1 MYIIAFSHLIKL
13 WREILIVVFAISL
26 IGMLM
31 HTDSLKNKYEKKLA
45 DKDVAYVSLKNDMTS
60 KLIEQQNNS
69 IKKLNELNKEYAILQ
84 EKHQSEIDK
93 ITVSRNSLN
102 TDVKRLREQIDKV
115 GTTSGSSTNQGSNSE
130 SSVSVSRRDLQWLQ
144 ESFGSCT
151 ERYLDMAEDGDKI
164 RQSVSTLQD
173 AWKQLEEKY
182 NTE

>member
-1 MYIIAFSHLIKL
+1 MSLAISYMIRFWK
-13 WREILIVVFAISL
+13 EFLIVVLF
-26 IGMLM
+26 IGLLGLLM
-31 HTDSLKNKYEKKLA
+31 QNESLKNKYEKKLV

-69 IKKLNELNKEYAILQ
+69 IRKVNELNKEYTILQ

-102 TDVKRLREQIDKV
+102 ADVKRLREQISKV
-115 GTTSGSSTNQGSNSE
+115 GSGSSVDQSDNSE

-151 ERYLDMAEDGDKI
+151 ERYLDMAEDGDKL

>member
-1 MYIIAFSHLIKL
+1 MTLAISYIIRFWK
-13 WREILIVVFAISL
+13 EFLIVILF
-26 IGMLM
+26 IGLLGLLM
-31 HTDSLKNKYEKKLA
+31 QNESLKGKYEKKLV
-45 DKDVAYVSLKNDMTS
+45 DKDIAYVSLKNEMTS
-60 KLIEQQNNS
+60 KLIDQQNNS
-69 IKKLNELNKEYAILQ
+69 IKKLNELNKAYTILQ

-102 TDVKRLREQIDKV
+102 ADVKRLHEQINKV
-115 GTTSGSSTNQGSNSE
+115 GSGDSTNQSGNSE

-151 ERYLDMAEDGDKI
+151 ERYLDMAEDGDKL

>member
-1 MYIIAFSHLIKL
+1 MTLAISYIIRFWK
-13 WREILIVVFAISL
+13 EFLIVILF
-26 IGMLM
+26 IGLLGLLM
-31 HTDSLKNKYEKKLA
+31 QNESLKNKYEKKLV

-60 KLIEQQNNS
+60 KLIEEQNNS
-69 IKKLNELNKEYAILQ
+69 IKKLNELNKEYTILQ

-93 ITVSRNSLN
+93 ITVSRNNLN
-102 TDVKRLREQIDKV
+102 ADVKRLREQINKV
-115 GTTSGSSTNQGSNSE
+115 GSGGSTNQSGNSE

-151 ERYLDMAEDGDKI
+151 ERYLDMAEDGDKL

>member
-1 MYIIAFSHLIKL
+1 MTLAISYMIRFWK
-13 WREILIVVFAISL
+13 EFLIVILF
-26 IGMLM
+26 IGLLGLLM
-31 HTDSLKNKYEKKLA
+31 HTDSLKNKYEKKLV

-60 KLIEQQNNS
+60 KLIEEQNNS
-69 IKKLNELNKEYAILQ
+69 IKKVNELNKEYTILQ

-102 TDVKRLREQIDKV
+102 ADVKRLREQINKV
-115 GTTSGSSTNQGSNSE
+115 GSGGSTNQSGNSE
-130 SSVSVSRRDLQWLQ
+130 SSIRVSRRDLQWLQ

-151 ERYLDMAEDGDKI
+151 ERYLDMAEDGDKL

>member
-1 MYIIAFSHLIKL
+1 MTLAISYMIRFWK
-13 WREILIVVFAISL
+13 EFLIVILF
-26 IGMLM
+26 IGLLGLLM
-31 HTDSLKNKYEKKLA
+31 QNESLKNKYEKKLV
-45 DKDVAYVSLKNDMTS
+45 DKDNAYVSLKNEMTS

-69 IKKLNELNKEYAILQ
+69 IKKLNELNKEYTILQ

-102 TDVKRLREQIDKV
+102 ADVKRLREQISKV
-115 GTTSGSSTNQGSNSE
+115 GSGSSAYKSDNSE
-130 SSVSVSRRDLQWLQ
+130 SSVGVSRRDLQWLQ

-151 ERYLDMAEDGDKI
+151 ERYLDMAEDGDKL